1 MARFERDHEARR
13 LGEALAGLRRACGLS
28 QAEAG
33 RRAGMTGQGWGLYE
47 AGKRPGLYRPDV
59 QRRLTAA
66 LGASP
71 DALGGPPGEA
81 LSEPDGPAP
90 GVRRPAVPWEG
101 PPTPVRRL
109 RLGNDD
115 LAPWAAAGVILE
127 FVPGRWPR
135 PGQGCVVEVADGRL
149 LPRLFERL
157 EDDVLILRGGPA
169 GLASEE
175 RLPWGAAADVSA
187 VIVRREPE

>member
-1 MARFERDHEARR
+1 MARFERDNEARR

-66 LGASP
+66 LGALP
-71 DALGGPPGEA
+71 DALGEPVVPA
-81 LSEPDGPAP
+81 VSEPDSPAP
-90 GVRRPAVPWEG
+90 GVRSPAVPWEG
-101 PPTPVRRL
+101 PPPPVRRL
-109 RLGNDD
+109 QLANED

-127 FVPGRWPR
+127 YVPGRWPR
-135 PGQGCVVEVADGRL
+135 PGQGCVVEVGNGRL
-149 LPRLFERL
+149 LPRLFERI
-157 EDDVLILRGGPA
+157 ENDVLILRGGPA
-169 GLASEE
+169 GLAAEE
-175 RLPWGAAADVSA
+175 HLPRAATVDVSA
-187 VIVRREPE
+187 VIARREPE